1 MKIGIIGIG
10 KLGICFGL
18 NLKKAGHDV
27 YGVDKNSEYSWRKGQ
42 KYRTPM
48 RTLTG
53 GTSFNCV
60 ETHFRTR
67 SSEFDGCI
75 VMTDGCAPKPK
86 TCISKR
92 CWVLLPGVEELYFDK
107 EPRDS
112 LVIMK

>member
-1 MKIGIIGIG
+1 MFFSA
-10 KLGICFGL
+10 LAGL
-18 NLKKAGHDV
+18 AKNVSFKVFHFDTA
-27 YGVDKNSEYSWRKGQ
+27 VDKNSEYSWRKGQ

-92 CWVLLPGVEELYFDK
+92 CWVLLPGYKLVFPK
-107 EPRDS
+107 EKRDS
-112 LVIMK
+112 IVLMS